1 MVDFNTDATVSSPAA
16 NLVKILLLQAR
27 ANALEALEFL
37 NKKESS
43 GVQFEQAMIKA
54 RLGTWFLEHQA
65 YLERTMPTKDYKE
78 LYNKF
83 TSKLFFSTTDLEKD
97 EVLDLFIFL
106 NKIMDKLRITKVD
119 TKAVYDRS
127 NIEEDNFHNDL
138 G

>member
-65 YLERTMPTKDYKE
+65 Y
-78 LYNKF
+78 
-83 TSKLFFSTTDLEKD
+83 
-97 EVLDLFIFL
+97 
-106 NKIMDKLRITKVD
+106 
-119 TKAVYDRS
+119 
-127 NIEEDNFHNDL
+127 
-138 G
+138 

>member
-1 MVDFNTDATVSSPAA
+1 
-16 NLVKILLLQAR
+16 
-27 ANALEALEFL
+27 
-37 NKKESS
+37 
-43 GVQFEQAMIKA
+43 
-54 RLGTWFLEHQA
+54 
-65 YLERTMPTKDYKE
+65 MPTKDYKE